1 LLGSE
6 DLDRLFFVFK
16 KVLVEMDLTQ
26 IVTSLI
32 AIISP
37 IVCAWFVYNQKAK
50 DAKVQR
56 DMERWKKEEEQKAF
70 MQNKYSGQVFGQI
83 HSLLRESKADR
94 VYIVQPHPLGHVAFL
109 SCYFEAVNNGIT
121 EMQSS
126 IQSIPMNKVPWL
138 SSAMA
143 ENVWLYYDNI
153 DEQVNDDV
161 AKSLFLSNGTHA
173 VGIKRMDNTKDWVGS
188 IFIEYIEE
196 PEISEQE
203 LKKLAHDS
211 ALVIRHILPEFK
223 EHK

>member
-1 LLGSE
+1 M
-6 DLDRLFFVFK
+6 
-16 KVLVEMDLTQ
+16 MDWTQ
-26 IVTSLI
+26 IITSLI
-32 AIISP
+32 AIVSP
-37 IVCAWFVYNQKAK
+37 IVTAYFVYNQQAK
-50 DAKVQR
+50 NAKVQR
-56 DMERWKKEEEQKAF
+56 DMEKWKKEEEQKSY

-83 HSLLRESKADR
+83 HALLRASKADR

-109 SCYFEAVNNGIT
+109 SCYFEAVDNGIT

-138 SSAMA
+138 SNAMA
-143 ENVWLYYDNI
+143 ENVWLFYNDI
-153 DEQVNDDV
+153 DAQVMDDL
-161 AKSLFLSNGTHA
+161 AKSMLLANGTHT

-196 PEISEQE
+196 PELSETE
-203 LKKLAHDS
+203 IKKLAHDA

>member
-1 LLGSE
+1 MCNAPSKSLGI
-6 DLDRLFFVFK
+6 
-16 KVLVEMDLTQ
+16 LVKGMDWTA
-26 IVTSLI
+26 IITALI

-37 IVCAWFVYNQKAK
+37 IVTAFFVYNQKAK

-70 MQNKYSGQVFGQI
+70 MRNKYSGQVFGQI
-83 HSLLRESKADR
+83 HELLRTAKADR

-126 IQSIPMNKVPWL
+126 IQSIPMSKVPVL
-138 SSAMA
+138 SSSMA
-143 ENVWLYYDNI
+143 ENVWQYYDNI
-153 DEQVNDDV
+153 DEQVQDDV
-161 AKSLFLSNGTHA
+161 AKSLFLANGTHA

-196 PEISEQE
+196 PELSETE
-203 LKKLAHDS
+203 IKKLAHNS
-211 ALVIRHILPEFK
+211 AMVIRHILPEFK

>member
-1 LLGSE
+1 MDWNVIIPSLFGLLS
-6 DLDRLFFVFK
+6 
-16 KVLVEMDLTQ
+16 T
-26 IVTSLI
+26 
-32 AIISP
+32 II
-37 IVCAWFVYNQKAK
+37 CAWFAYNQKNK

-56 DMERWKKEEEQKAF
+56 DIERWKKDEEQKAV
-70 MQNKYSGQVFGQI
+70 MRNKYSGQVFGQI
-83 HSLLRESKADR
+83 HELLRIAKADR

-126 IQSIPMNKVPWL
+126 IQNIPMSKVPTL

-143 ENVWLYYDNI
+143 DNLWLYYDKI

-161 AKSLFLSNGTHA
+161 AKSLFLANGTHT

-196 PEISEQE
+196 PELSEME
-203 LKKLAHDS
+203 IKKMAHDS
-211 ALVIRHILPEFK
+211 AMVIRHILPEFK
-223 EHK
+223 EQR

>member
-1 LLGSE
+1 
-6 DLDRLFFVFK
+6 
-16 KVLVEMDLTQ
+16 MDWTQ
-26 IVTSLI
+26 IITSLI

-37 IVCAWFVYNQKAK
+37 IVCAYFVYNQNAK

-56 DMERWKKEEEQKAF
+56 DMESWKKEEEQKSY

-83 HSLLRESKADR
+83 HELLRSAKADR
-94 VYIVQPHPLGHVAFL
+94 VYIVQPHPLGRVAFL

-126 IQSIPMNKVPWL
+126 IQSIPMSKVPWL
-138 SSAMA
+138 SNAMA
-143 ENVWLYYDNI
+143 ENVWMYYDNI
-153 DEQVNDDV
+153 DEQVHDDV
-161 AKSLFLSNGTHA
+161 AKSMFLANGTHT

-196 PEISEQE
+196 PELSE
-203 LKKLAHDS
+203 LDIKKLAHNS
-211 ALVIRHILPEFK
+211 AMVIRHILPEFK

>member
-1 LLGSE
+1 
-6 DLDRLFFVFK
+6 
-16 KVLVEMDLTQ
+16 MDWTQ
-26 IVTSLI
+26 IITSLI

-37 IVCAWFVYNQKAK
+37 IVTAYFVYNQQAK
-50 DAKVQR
+50 NAKVQR
-56 DMERWKKEEEQKAF
+56 DMEKWKKEEEQKSY

-83 HSLLRESKADR
+83 HALLRASKADR

-109 SCYFEAVNNGIT
+109 SCYFEAVDNGIT

-153 DEQVNDDV
+153 DEQVNDDL
-161 AKSLFLSNGTHA
+161 AKSMLLANGTHT

-196 PEISEQE
+196 PELSETE
-203 LKKLAHDS
+203 IKKLAHDA

>member
-1 LLGSE
+1 MVIDWGTVISAICVMITG
-6 DLDRLFFVFK
+6 LFG
-16 KVLVEMDLTQ
+16 TW
-26 IVTSLI
+26 T
-32 AIISP
+32 A
-37 IVCAWFVYNQKAK
+37 YNQTKKNAQVQK
-50 DAKVQR
+50 DIEK
-56 DMERWKKEEEQKAF
+56 WKKEEEQKAV

-83 HSLLRESKADR
+83 HELLRTAKADR

-126 IQSIPMNKVPWL
+126 IQSIPMNKVPVL
-138 SSAMA
+138 SRDLA
-143 ENVWLYYDNI
+143 ENLWLYYDNI
-153 DEQVNDDV
+153 DEQVSDDV
-161 AKSLFLSNGTHA
+161 AKSLFLANGTHA

-196 PEISEQE
+196 PELTEMEI
-203 LKKLAHDS
+203 KKLAHDS

>member
-1 LLGSE
+1 
-6 DLDRLFFVFK
+6 
-16 KVLVEMDLTQ
+16 MDWTQ
-26 IVTSLI
+26 IITSLI

-37 IVCAWFVYNQKAK
+37 IVCAYFVYNQKAK

-56 DMERWKKEEEQKAF
+56 DMEKWKKEEEQKSY

-83 HSLLRESKADR
+83 HELLRTAKADR
-94 VYIVQPHPLGHVAFL
+94 VYIVQPHPLGHIAFL
-109 SCYFEAVNNGIT
+109 SCYFEAVTNGIT

-126 IQSIPMNKVPWL
+126 IQSIPMSKVPML

-153 DEQVNDDV
+153 DEQVADDV
-161 AKSLFLSNGTHA
+161 AKSLFLANGTHT

-196 PEISEQE
+196 PELSEQE
-203 LKKLAHDS
+203 IKKLAHDS

>member
-1 LLGSE
+1 
-6 DLDRLFFVFK
+6 
-16 KVLVEMDLTQ
+16 MDWTQ
-26 IVTSLI
+26 IITSLI

-37 IVCAWFVYNQKAK
+37 IVCAYFVYNQKAK
-50 DAKVQR
+50 DARVQM
-56 DMERWKKEEEQKAF
+56 DMEKWKKEEEQKSY

-83 HSLLRESKADR
+83 HELLRTAKADR
-94 VYIVQPHPLGHVAFL
+94 VYIVQPHPLGHIAFL
-109 SCYFEAVNNGIT
+109 SCYFEAVTNGIT

-126 IQSIPMNKVPWL
+126 IQSIPMSKVPVL

-153 DEQVNDDV
+153 DEQVGDDV
-161 AKSLFLSNGTHA
+161 AKSLFLANGTHT

-196 PEISEQE
+196 PELSEQE
-203 LKKLAHDS
+203 IKKLAHDS

>member
-1 LLGSE
+1 
-6 DLDRLFFVFK
+6 
-16 KVLVEMDLTQ
+16 MDWTA
-26 IVTSLI
+26 IITALI

-37 IVCAWFVYNQKAK
+37 IVTAFFVYNQKEK

-56 DMERWKKEEEQKAF
+56 NMERWKKEEEQKSY

-83 HSLLRESKADR
+83 HSLLRSSKADR

-109 SCYFEAVNNGIT
+109 SCYFEAVNNGIA

-153 DEQVNDDV
+153 YEQVNDDV

-196 PEISEQE
+196 PEVSEQE
-203 LKKLAHDS
+203 LKKLAHES